1 MEGDMRVAGKVAL
14 VTGGARGLGEAQ
26 SKLLAKEGAKVAI
39 GDVLPEDGN
48 AVANDINASGGDAFF
63 IHLDVTSEV
72 EWQKAIYET
81 VSRFGKLDILVNNAG
96 VGGRGGLEDMTVEE
110 WDHVMAVNAKGV
122 FLGTKLAMPEML
134 KAGKASIV
142 NISSQMGIVGS
153 DTSNPA
159 YTASKAA
166 VHVFTKSIALRY
178 ATKGVRVN
186 SVHPGPIDTPMLR
199 SGFDDPERKQKVL
212 ARIPMGRTGVPEE
225 VANGVLFLASDESSF
240 ITGEGLVIDGGW
252 MAQ

>member
-1 MEGDMRVAGKVAL
+1 MRVAGKVAL

-48 AVANDINASGGDAFF
+48 RVANDINASGGDAFF
-63 IHLDVTSEV
+63 IHLDVTSEG
-72 EWQKAIYET
+72 EWQKAIDET
-81 VSRFGKLDILVNNAG
+81 LSRFGKLDILVNNAG

>member
-1 MEGDMRVAGKVAL
+1 MRVAGKVAL

-48 AVANDINASGGDAFF
+48 RVANDINASGGDAFF
-63 IHLDVTSEV
+63 IHLDVTSEG
-72 EWQKAIYET
+72 EWQKAIDET

-122 FLGTKLAMPEML
+122 FLGTKLSMPEMQ
-134 KAGKASIV
+134 KSGKASIV

-186 SVHPGPIDTPMLR
+186 SIHPGPIDTPMLR

-225 VANGVLFLASDESSF
+225 VAYGVLFLASDESSF

>member
-1 MEGDMRVAGKVAL
+1 MRVAGKVAL

-26 SKLLAKEGAKVAI
+26 SKLLAREGAKVVI
-39 GDVLPEDGN
+39 GDVLPDDGN
-48 AVANDINASGGDAFF
+48 RVANDINASGGDALF
-63 IHLDVTSEV
+63 IHLDVTSEG
-72 EWQKAIYET
+72 EWQKAIDET

-96 VGGRGGLEDMTVEE
+96 IGGRGGLEDMTVEE

-225 VANGVLFLASDESSF
+225 VAYGVLFLASDESSF

>member
-1 MEGDMRVAGKVAL
+1 MRVAGKVAL

-48 AVANDINASGGDAFF
+48 RVANDINASGGDAFF
-63 IHLDVTSEV
+63 IHLDVTSEG
-72 EWQKAIYET
+72 EWQKAIDET
-81 VSRFGKLDILVNNAG
+81 LSRFGKLDILVNNAG

-166 VHVFTKSIALRY
+166 VHVFTKTIALRY

>member
-1 MEGDMRVAGKVAL
+1 MRVAGKVAL

-26 SKLLAKEGAKVAI
+26 SKLLAKEGAIVAI

-48 AVANDINASGGDAFF
+48 RVANDINASGGDAFF
-63 IHLDVTSEV
+63 IHLDVTSEG
-72 EWQKAIYET
+72 EWQKAIDET

>member
-1 MEGDMRVAGKVAL
+1 MRVAGKVAL

-48 AVANDINASGGDAFF
+48 RVANDINASGGDAFF
-63 IHLDVTSEV
+63 IHLDVTSEG
-72 EWQKAIYET
+72 EWQKAIDET

>member
-1 MEGDMRVAGKVAL
+1 MRVAGKVAL

-39 GDVLPEDGN
+39 GDVLSEDGN
-48 AVANDINASGGDAFF
+48 RVANDINASGGDAFF
-63 IHLDVTSEV
+63 IHLDVTSEG
-72 EWQKAIYET
+72 EWQKAIDET
-81 VSRFGKLDILVNNAG
+81 VSRFGKLNILVNNAG

>member
-1 MEGDMRVAGKVAL
+1 MRVAGKVAL

-48 AVANDINASGGDAFF
+48 RVANDINASGGDAFF
-63 IHLDVTSEV
+63 IHLDVTSEG
-72 EWQKAIYET
+72 EWQKAIDET

-122 FLGTKLAMPEML
+122 FLGTKLSMPEML

-212 ARIPMGRTGVPEE
+212 ARIPMGRTGIPEE
-225 VANGVLFLASDESSF
+225 VAYGVLFLASDESSF